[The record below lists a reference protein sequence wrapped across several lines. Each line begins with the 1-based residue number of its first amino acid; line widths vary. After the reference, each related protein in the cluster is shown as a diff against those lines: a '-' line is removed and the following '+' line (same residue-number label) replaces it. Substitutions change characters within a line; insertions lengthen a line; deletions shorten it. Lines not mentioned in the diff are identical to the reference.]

1 MFLKI
6 TTTHKP
12 ATDLGWLLHKRPDKV
27 QTFDIAGGQAHVF
40 YPEATEERCS
50 AVLVTDVDTV
60 ELVRTMHT
68 PNDRGMLSQY
78 VNDRPYTASS
88 FMTTAISKIYTSA
101 LNGTCKERPELLDVV
116 MPLEATLAVVRVGGS
131 DGEASLRRMF
141 EPLGYEMDVKRHP
154 LDPKFPNWGESWYY
168 TVSLRNSLTIKELLE
183 HLYILLGVFDNDKH
197 YNISTEEI
205 EKLMSR
211 GGSWLTNHPQREF
224 ITRRYLRN
232 IGNLS
237 KMALKRFDAIDEENL
252 VENDENTE
260 GPLSDIIVK
269 EKEVTKVNLHQLRLE
284 TACEALKKS
293 GVKTVI
299 DLGCGEGKLM
309 KLLLKHTQFE
319 KILGMDVSMRELQ
332 KAKRN
337 LNFDE
342 LAPRMRD
349 RVDLMQGSVT
359 YRDKRFEGFE
369 GAALVEVI
377 EHLDLD
383 RLAALERVVFEFP
396 KFKTIVVTTPNA
408 EYNVKYETLHEGTFR
423 HTDHRFEWTRAEFEN
438 WANGVAE
445 KHKYGVVFHP
455 VGEVDE
461 AVGAPSQM
469 SVFSLL

>member
-60 ELVRTMHT
+60 ELVRTMNI
-68 PNDRGMLSQY
+68 PSDRGMLGQY

-88 FMTTAISKIYTSA
+88 FMTTAISKVYTSA
-101 LNGTCKERPELLDVV
+101 LNGTCKERPELLEIV
-116 MPLEATLAVVRVGGS
+116 MPLEVTLAVMRVGGS

-141 EPLGYEMDVKRHP
+141 EPLCYTLDVKKHP
-154 LDPKFPNWGESWYY
+154 LDPKFPSWGESWYY
-168 TVSLRNSLTIKELLE
+168 TVTLHNLLTVKELLE
-183 HLYILLGVFDNDKH
+183 HLYILLGVFDNEKH

-252 VENDENTE
+252 VENDENSENTE
-260 GPLSDIIVK
+260 GVAV
-269 EKEVTKVNLHQLRLE
+269 VTKPIVEKINLHQLRLE

-293 GVKTVI
+293 GVKSVI
-299 DLGCGEGKLM
+299 DLGCGEGKLI

-319 KILGMDVSMRELQ
+319 KVLGMDVSMRELQ
-332 KAKRN
+332 RAKRN

-342 LAPRMRD
+342 LAPRMRE

-396 KFKTIVVTTPNA
+396 KFKTVVVTTPNS

-445 KHKYGVVFHP
+445 KYKYGVVLYP

-469 SVFSLL
+469 VVFTLM

>member
-60 ELVRTMHT
+60 ELVRTMNI
-68 PNDRGMLSQY
+68 PSDRGMLGQY

-88 FMTTAISKIYTSA
+88 FMTTAISKVYTSA
-101 LNGTCKERPELLDVV
+101 LNGTCKERPELLEIV
-116 MPLEATLAVVRVGGS
+116 MPLEVTLAVMRVGGG

-141 EPLGYEMDVKRHP
+141 EPLGYALDVKKHP
-154 LDPKFPNWGESWYY
+154 LDPKFPSWGESWYY
-168 TVSLRNSLTIKELLE
+168 TVTLHNSLTIKELLE
-183 HLYILLGVFDNDKH
+183 HLYILLGVFDNEKH

-252 VENDENTE
+252 AENDENTE
-260 GPLSDIIVK
+260 GPLL
-269 EKEVTKVNLHQLRLE
+269 EKMPQKKDVEKINLHQLRLE

-293 GVKTVI
+293 GVKSVI
-299 DLGCGEGKLM
+299 DLGCGEGKLI

-319 KILGMDVSMRELQ
+319 KVLGMDVSMRELQ
-332 KAKRN
+332 RAKRN

-342 LAPRMRD
+342 LAPRMRE

-396 KFKTIVVTTPNA
+396 KFKTVVVTTPNA
-408 EYNVKYETLHEGTFR
+408 EYNVKYETLHEGMFR

-445 KHKYGVVFHP
+445 KYKYGVVLHP
-455 VGEVDE
+455 VGEIDD

-469 SVFSLL
+469 AVFNLL

>member
-60 ELVRTMHT
+60 ELVRTMNI
-68 PNDRGMLSQY
+68 PSDRGMLGQY

-88 FMTTAISKIYTSA
+88 FMTTAISKVYTSA
-101 LNGTCKERPELLDVV
+101 LNGTCKERPELLEIV
-116 MPLEATLAVVRVGGS
+116 MPLEVTLSVMRVGGG

-141 EPLGYEMDVKRHP
+141 EPLGYTLDIKKHP
-154 LDPKFPNWGESWYY
+154 LDPKFPSWGESWYY
-168 TVSLRNSLTIKELLE
+168 TVTLHNSLTIKELLE
-183 HLYILLGVFDNDKH
+183 HLYILLGVFDNEKH

-252 VENDENTE
+252 VENDENSENTE
-260 GPLSDIIVK
+260 GVVVMTKPTV
-269 EKEVTKVNLHQLRLE
+269 EKINLHQLRLE

-293 GVKTVI
+293 GVKSVI
-299 DLGCGEGKLM
+299 DLGCGEGKLI

-319 KILGMDVSMRELQ
+319 KVMGMDVSMRELER
-332 KAKRN
+332 AKRN

-342 LAPRMRD
+342 LAPRMRE

-396 KFKTIVVTTPNA
+396 KFKTIVVTTPNS

-438 WANGVAE
+438 WANGVVE
-445 KHKYGVVFHP
+445 KYKYGVVLYP
-455 VGEVDE
+455 VGELDE

-469 SVFSLL
+469 AVFKLL